1 MAPVVTLSH
10 TSSIVSIS
18 RKLDAMN
25 AEQFRAAYKEARENN
40 NQTAEQNWIVNPFHP
55 YYNRTTDWQDVIFR
69 TAYQTRNDIRD
80 RKSTRLN
87 SSHNA

>member
-40 NQTAEQNWIVNPFHP
+40 NQTADK
-55 YYNRTTDWQDVIFR
+55 TG
-69 TAYQTRNDIRD
+69 
-80 RKSTRLN
+80 L
-87 SSHNA
+87 